1 MSDATRE
8 LSGGRRRAALAFI
21 FVTVALDMLA
31 FGVII
36 PVLPHLIQQFLGGD
50 IAKAVG
56 WTGVF
61 GTVFAAVQ
69 FVCTPLQGALSDRY
83 GRRPV
88 ILISNFGLGIDFLF
102 MALANTLP
110 LLLVGRVVSGITAA
124 SISTANAYIAD
135 VTPPDRRAKAYGML
149 GATFGIGFI
158 LGPVLGGMLSHIDL
172 RAPFWVAAGLA
183 LANFCYGLFVLPE
196 SLPAEKRTARL
207 DLARANPVGSLLL
220 LRRYPQVFGLAAVVL
235 LSQFAHY
242 VLPATFVLYADY
254 RYHWG
259 ASAVGYVLAL
269 VGVCNAIVQAV
280 LIGKVVP
287 KLGERR
293 TLLIGLTFGVLGFA
307 WQGLAATGAL
317 SLLAVPLLALWG
329 LAGPSTQSLMTRQI
343 DPHEQGRLQGAVTS
357 LVSLAGIA
365 APTVFT
371 QVFAM
376 FIRADTGPHLPGAA
390 FLLASLLLV
399 AAVALAWRV
408 TRQPAVTH
416 EAQVGAHP
424 VGD

>member
-1 MSDATRE
+1 MSEATAAP
-8 LSGGRRRAALAFI
+8 GGARRAALAFI

-31 FGVII
+31 FGVVI
-36 PVLPHLIQQFLGGD
+36 PVLPHLVQQFLGGNL
-50 IAKAVG
+50 ASAVA

-61 GTVFAAVQ
+61 GTVYALVQ
-69 FVCTPLQGALSDRY
+69 FLCTPLQGALSDRF

-88 ILISNFGLGIDFLF
+88 ILISNFGLGVDFLF
-102 MALANTLP
+102 MALVNTLP
-110 LLLVGRVVSGITAA
+110 LLLIGRMISGVTAA

-135 VTPPDRRAKAYGML
+135 VTPPERRARAYGMI
-149 GATFGIGFI
+149 GATFGIGFV
-158 LGPVLGGMLSHIDL
+158 LGPVLGSALSHIDL
-172 RAPFWVAAGLA
+172 RAPFYAAAALA
-183 LANFCYGLFVLPE
+183 LANFCYGWFVLPE
-196 SLPAEKRTARL
+196 SLPPEKRTKTL
-207 DLARANPVGSLLL
+207 DLARANPVGSLML
-220 LRRYPQVFGLAAVVL
+220 LRRYPQVFGLASVVL

-293 TLLIGLTFGVLGFA
+293 TLLLGLAFGAFGFA
-307 WQGLAATGAL
+307 WQGLAATGPL

-329 LAGPSTQSLMTRQI
+329 LAGPSTQSLMTRQV

-357 LVSLAGIA
+357 LVSLAGIG
-365 APTVFT
+365 APAVFT

-376 FIRADTGPHLPGAA
+376 FIRDHSGPDVPGAA

-399 AAVALAWRV
+399 AGFALAWRV
-408 TRQPAVTH
+408 TRQPVVTH
-416 EAQVGAHP
+416 AAQTDAA
-424 VGD
+424 